1 MRTQKTAFGRL
12 YDKQAT
18 FLQIFQSTGFDP
30 AQKENAA
37 KLAGYVGSTAP
48 MKSGTVREL
57 IARAMEKRGLT
68 PDLLVRAHK
77 EAIQATKIAAVIPEK
92 TDGNGK
98 IVQKKDVITV
108 PDHVIRLRAVEL
120 GYDVLGAMPSK
131 SSIRLEKHETFNFDS
146 GTISRAEEVSGE
158 RILDIQVEPENLD
171 DPNRPF

>member
-1 MRTQKTAFGRL
+1 MKTQQTAFGRL
-12 YDKQAT
+12 NDRQAT

-30 AQKENAA
+30 AQKKNAA
-37 KLAGYVGSTAP
+37 KLAGYAGAVAP

-57 IARAMEKRGLT
+57 IARAMESRGLT
-68 PDLLVRAHK
+68 PDLLVRTHK
-77 EAIQATKIAAVIPEK
+77 EAIRATKVAAVVPEK
-92 TDGNGK
+92 TDGNGNV
-98 IVQKKDVITV
+98 VQKKEVITV

-146 GTISRAEEVSGE
+146 GTIHRAEEVSGE
-158 RILDIQVEPENLD
+158 KIIDVELEAEDLS